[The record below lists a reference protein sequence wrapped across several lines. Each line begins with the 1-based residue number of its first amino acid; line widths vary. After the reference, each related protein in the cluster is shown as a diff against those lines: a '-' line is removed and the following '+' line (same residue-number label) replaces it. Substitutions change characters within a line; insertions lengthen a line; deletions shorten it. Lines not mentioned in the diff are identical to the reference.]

1 MIESSGRDA
10 GAAGEA
16 EVVLGRVGL
25 DRGVEAAHRRHGFEH
40 GAGLQLL
47 VGPGREGAAVDAL
60 DADLEVAVAAAGA
73 DRVAAAQLVVV
84 ELAAEGQVLA
94 LGEVEE
100 GGVLV
105 ARLQGDDDG
114 VAGLAADVDD
124 IEGMEACHV
133 SVSGVRSD
141 ALEVVEGFEAV
152 GAAVA
157 GLARGRAEL
166 ADLLGAGRAAARAGD
181 RRGCRRPCG

>member
-1 MIESSGRDA
+1 MASS
-10 GAAGEA
+10 
-16 EVVLGRVGL
+16 VV
-25 DRGVEAAHRRHGFEH
+25 
-40 GAGLQLL
+40 AGLQLL

-60 DADLEVAVAAAGA
+60 DADLEVALARAGA

-100 GGVLV
+100 RGVLV

-114 VAGLAADVDD
+114 VPRLPADVDD

-133 SVSGVRSD
+133 CLRSP
-141 ALEVVEGFEAV
+141 L
-152 GAAVA
+152 
-157 GLARGRAEL
+157 R
-166 ADLLGAGRAAARAGD
+166 
-181 RRGCRRPCG
+181 CT

>member
-1 MIESSGRDA
+1 MIESKRRDA

-16 EVVLGRVGL
+16 EVGPGGLGL
-25 DRGVEAAHRRHGFEH
+25 DRGEEAAHRRHRLDG

-60 DADLEVAVAAAGA
+60 DADLEVAFVLAGA

-84 ELAAEGQVLA
+84 EAAAEGQVLA

-100 GGVLV
+100 RGVLV

-124 IEGMEACHV
+124 IEGMEACHF
-133 SVSGVRSD
+133 RSPGP
-141 ALEVVEGFEAV
+141 L
-152 GAAVA
+152 
-157 GLARGRAEL
+157 R
-166 ADLLGAGRAAARAGD
+166 
-181 RRGCRRPCG
+181 CT